1 MAWRAGS
8 DSDARART
16 SAPIVASEGD
26 LAIRLLRNDPADIAM
41 LTAWRAE
48 PHVRAWWHPD
58 RPPPTFDEVAA
69 TYGPRTHPS
78 SPTTPRVIELDDRPV
93 GYIQFYRWAAFADE
107 ADAMNIE
114 YDEDTSGLDVMI
126 GEAGSMERGIGSRA
140 VALLS
145 RHLEDDRNA
154 TRIALTTDVEN
165 LRAQRAYEKAGFEK
179 IRAVLD
185 LDLRG
190 GERSRAWLMVR
201 VRG

>member
-1 MAWRAGS
+1 M
-8 DSDARART
+8 D
-16 SAPIVASEGD
+16 
-26 LAIRLLRNDPADIAM
+26 
-41 LTAWRAE
+41 
-48 PHVRAWWHPD
+48 
-58 RPPPTFDEVAA
+58 
-69 TYGPRTHPS
+69 
-78 SPTTPRVIELDDRPV
+78 
-93 GYIQFYRWAAFADE
+93 
-107 ADAMNIE
+107 
-114 YDEDTSGLDVMI
+114 
-126 GEAGSMERGIGSRA
+126 RGIGSRA